1 MDDISEIRQRKI
13 EQLQAQAH
21 QQREEMQQIAALE
34 EAVKQYFTSDALIRF
49 GNLKT
54 AHPEQAVKALVL
66 LSKLLR
72 AGKVQKV
79 DSETLKS
86 VLRQLQP
93 REITITRK

>member
-34 EAVKQYFTSDALIRF
+34 EAVKQYFTSDALI
-49 GNLKT
+49 
-54 AHPEQAVKALVL
+54 QAVKALVL